1 MPFPERLVRRL
12 AANAAAVRS
21 GDAEMDFAREAA
33 LRFAPEFLERCTLV
47 TSVEPRCMCS
57 GGTYWGGISRGVYG
71 MTEKRLAEL
80 TGDDPQNLTIDMP
93 CHRVFDAGQRKVEVV
108 GPFAELEAEI
118 ARVHEGFWWCPA
130 ASCNRER
137 AGSLAPAPG
146 RAA

>member
-1 MPFPERLVRRL
+1 
-12 AANAAAVRS
+12 
-21 GDAEMDFAREAA
+21 
-33 LRFAPEFLERCTLV
+33 
-47 TSVEPRCMCS
+47 MCS
-57 GGTYWGGISRGVYG
+57 GGTYWAGIGRGVYG

-80 TGDDPQNLTIDMP
+80 TGDNPENLTIDMP

-137 AGSLAPAPG
+137 AGSLAPARGVPRKAAPR
-146 RAA
+146 RAVARGVAMGKARRRASG